1 MAWHSC
7 CPTSTAALI
16 QSVLL
21 VLAGG
26 GGGGGGGGGVD
37 VAQNVF
43 CHILDDW
50 SGELHTQ
57 SSETTAASDI
67 NII

>member
-21 VLAGG
+21 VLVRWAGG
-26 GGGGGGGGGVD
+26 GRGVD
-37 VAQNVF
+37 VAQNVV